1 MKTSIIPLA
10 VLAFCCACLA
20 PESAAQDHDAVY
32 LIFDAS
38 GSMWGELPDKSRK
51 VTVAKQVLQ
60 DFVAGDFA
68 GYDLALRVYGHR
80 REGDCRDS
88 QLVVPFGPPEQAVGQ
103 VQAFMQ
109 GLNPLGKTP
118 ISYSLR
124 QALEDFGARGG
135 EIILISD
142 GIETCDEDPCALVRA
157 WREKDIPIR
166 MHVVGL
172 GLDEQA
178 KTAMQCIA
186 EAAGTEYRDAAD
198 AATLAEGL
206 QKIQEETKA
215 APPPRAVTTGFFLK
229 GRDAEG
235 RAMRVAGTLS
245 RDGKE
250 LFEVV
255 SHRRN
260 QVESGAYTLTAGV
273 PTANGT
279 LYQPVTKQVEARPEG
294 ETTVEVEVAV
304 PPSVYAVFK
313 DPKAPQ
319 RGSLVSA
326 FQQGKEA
333 FKFRWIDTVYVEP
346 GTYEFRARP
355 NADNDLSVTAAVAP
369 GERKAIV
376 FEMARTVVV
385 TIKMLASGSGQW
397 FRQNYELWQDGEKKY
412 GVHLSNGARAR
423 PGTYDLHLPSELTP
437 YVHAGLVVTDEDK
450 QHYDITV
457 PAGHVTV
464 HYLKADGTR
473 DKEDRIWFARLEEGK
488 RPREVING
496 SGKQIALTPGRYRL
510 KGWSHKGTYD
520 LVEFD
525 VQEGDDKVVVLRD
538 KG

>member
-1 MKTSIIPLA
+1 MKNSIIPLA
-10 VLAFCCACLA
+10 VLTLCFASVA
-20 PESAAQDHDAVY
+20 PESAAQDRDAVY

-60 DFVAGDFA
+60 DFVGGDFA

-88 QLVVPFGPPEQAVGQ
+88 ELVVPFGSPAQAVGQ
-103 VQAFMQ
+103 VQAVMK

-124 QALEDFGARGG
+124 QALDDFGARSGQ
-135 EIILISD
+135 IILISD

-157 WREKDIPIR
+157 WREKDIPIKV
-166 MHVVGL
+166 HVVGL
-172 GLDEQA
+172 GLDE
-178 KTAMQCIA
+178 KVKSAMQCIA
-186 EAAGTEYRDAAD
+186 EAAGTEYRDADD
-198 AATLAEGL
+198 AATLAAGL
-206 QKIQEETKA
+206 QKIQEEAKA
-215 APPPRAVTTGFFLK
+215 EPSPRAVTTGFFLK
-229 GRDAEG
+229 GHDTQG
-235 RAMRVAGTLS
+235 RTMRVAGTLS
-245 RDGKE
+245 RNGKE

-260 QVESGAYTLTAGV
+260 QVESGAYDLSAGV

-279 LYQPVTKQVEARPEG
+279 LYQPVTKQVEAKPEG

-313 DPKAPQ
+313 DQKAPQ
-319 RGSLVSA
+319 RGSLVHA
-326 FQQGKEA
+326 WQDAKEV
-333 FKFRWIDTVYVEP
+333 FTFRWIDTVYVEP
-346 GTYEFRARP
+346 GTYAFRARP
-355 NADNDLSVTAAVAP
+355 NADNDLSVTATIAP
-369 GERKAIV
+369 GERKEIV
-376 FEMARTVVV
+376 FELARTVVV
-385 TIKMLASGSGQW
+385 TVKMLASGSGQW

-412 GVHLSNGARAR
+412 GVHLSNGVRAK

-437 YVHAGLVVTDEDK
+437 YVHAGLVVTDEDR

-464 HYLKADGTR
+464 EYHKADGTR
-473 DKEDRIWFARLEEGK
+473 DKEDRIWLARLEEGK
-488 RPREVING
+488 RPRELFNN

-510 KGWSHKGTYD
+510 KGWSRKGTYD

-538 KG
+538 KR